1 MAVEGKL
8 FLGDEA
14 NEGKHIKWLLWGDT
28 QTRLDL
34 AWSEFVLLEEIRE
47 APAFR
52 RALQIIEE
60 NGMTGFGP
68 FEYTNPR
75 LLGEKARHICFLHP
89 RLQGL
94 EASEMPRMMEILPM
108 S

>member
-1 MAVEGKL
+1 MAVEGQL

-34 AWSEFVLLEEIRE
+34 AWSEFVLLDEIRE

-60 NGMTGFGP
+60 NGLTGFGP

-75 LLGEKARHICFLHP
+75 LLGEKTWHICFLHP

-94 EASEMPRMMEILPM
+94 KPSEMPRMMEILPM